1 MTEIKVC
8 GMVCEED
15 ITLVNETGPD
25 YVGFVLYVPKS
36 KRNLDIREAR
46 RLADRVRPGIMRVAV
61 TVSPTKDQINEIQK
75 GDFFDAVQIH
85 GHFEN
90 ELYEKISL
98 PVIRAFNVTNL
109 HEFEQWKR
117 KKKIIGFVF
126 DSKVPGSGSTFDW
139 SLIKGLDRAG
149 KKMFL
154 AGGINESNVLEAIRQ
169 VRPDVI
175 DLSSALEKAD
185 LEMPAGPESAEK
197 AGGLKAPGAA
207 CGTGDG
213 SCRRSLGKDPEKTKK
228 TIRMVHNE
236 E

>member
-1 MTEIKVC
+1 MAEIKVC
-8 GMVCEED
+8 GMICEKD
-15 ITLVNETGPD
+15 IALVNETGPD

-36 KRNLDIREAR
+36 KRNLEIREAR
-46 RLADRVRPGIMRVAV
+46 RLADRVRQGIFRVAV
-61 TVSPTKDQINEIQK
+61 TVSPTKDQIDEIQQ

-85 GHFEN
+85 GHFGN
-90 ELYEKISL
+90 ELYERISL

-109 HEFEQWKR
+109 HEFEHWKS
-117 KKKIIGFVF
+117 KEKIVGFVF

-139 SLIKGLDRAG
+139 SLIEGLDRAG

-154 AGGINESNVLEAIRQ
+154 AGGINENNVLEAIRQ

-175 DLSSALEKAD
+175 DLSSALEKQD
-185 LEMPAGPESAEK
+185 LKMPDSSEPAKE
-197 AGGLKAPGAA
+197 AGGLRAAAAA

-213 SCRRSLGKDPEKTKK
+213 SCLRSSGKDPEKTRKM
-228 TIRMVHNE
+228 IRMVHNE